1 MRDAESSGGTF
12 FDGMSHEQM
21 LAWLDQANSGVV
33 SAAAARLK
41 SAADE
46 IEKIA
51 GELKVRPQ
59 RVSWKGDGADAFRT
73 WAADLAAATLRLS
86 DFSRDSG
93 TWLGHASDSIAL
105 AQSSVPR
112 DLPGATANLAAARAA
127 HNDPDSAA
135 VASKSSAELA
145 ALAADRE
152 KVRLEAAAQMTKLA
166 QSYSWSAT
174 QLNGLERPKL
184 PPPPSAFVPQDI
196 GSRDDTSHHIT
207 VNNSRSEGSGSV
219 PAGSGGSLN
228 SPHSP
233 ATSVAVT
240 SLPHGAATP
249 SVPGEVQPATRTT
262 IDSVGTLPHQTPVD
276 NPRSPVDPG
285 PGRGTTPQPGPVPPL
300 SGGGHGLPVNNPAV
314 QGRTLGVGRA
324 SMPLPGQNTGTAT
337 PLGRVPNV
345 AGGNGI
351 VGGRPVLPS
360 EGRATGAIPR
370 GTVVGGEGTPVRGP
384 MGQTAS
390 MANSVGR
397 VTGAPGV
404 TSGSRPVSAP
414 GGITGGRPRPN
425 PSVVGGSRAQ
435 QPGRTGGRVSGSG
448 TVGGSGEGTRNAVT
462 GGTTGAARSGEGHGA
477 TSSASRPS
485 QRTPPTSTRN
495 GSGRPYGVTED
506 EETWQRN
513 QRPTVPPVID

>member
-1 MRDAESSGGTF
+1 VREAESSGGTF

-184 PPPPSAFVPQDI
+184 PPPPKAFVPTAAQTTRDTTTTEDSGPT
-196 GSRDDTSHHIT
+196 GS
-207 VNNSRSEGSGSV
+207 SRAVATGSV
-219 PAGSGGSLN
+219 QAASRVSGEGGPTGVAPAGHHSSAPAIQPRVPSETL
-228 SPHSP
+228 SPI
-233 ATSVAVT
+233 
-240 SLPHGAATP
+240 
-249 SVPGEVQPATRTT
+249 RTG
-262 IDSVGTLPHQTPVD
+262 IDSVGTLPAQTPVD
-276 NPRSPVDPG
+276 TRRVPLDPSPVKGAAPK
-285 PGRGTTPQPGPVPPL
+285 TGPVPPL
-300 SGGGHGLPVNNPAV
+300 FGGGQVLPVNN
-314 QGRTLGVGRA
+314 
-324 SMPLPGQNTGTAT
+324 AT
-337 PLGRVPNV
+337 PQGLTPGAGRVPMSPV
-345 AGGNGI
+345 GQGPGTVFGRAPGISGGGSGI
-351 VGGRPVLPS
+351 IGGRPVLPAERRS
-360 EGRATGAIPR
+360 TGAIPR
-370 GTVVGGEGTPVRGP
+370 GMVVGEESTPVRGP
-384 MGQTAS
+384 MGPMAQTTG
-390 MANSVGR
+390 MTNPIGR
-397 VTGAPGV
+397 ATVTPGV
-404 TSGSRPVSAP
+404 ATGSRPVSP
-414 GGITGGRPRPN
+414 SSSGGIVGGRPASN
-425 PSVVGGSRAQ
+425 TGVVGGGSAR
-435 QPGRTGGRVSGSG
+435 QPGSAGGQASGTGRTPVTGGATGVERPSGGRTGA
-448 TVGGSGEGTRNAVT
+448 AVP
-462 GGTTGAARSGEGHGA
+462 GPSP
-477 TSSASRPS
+477 SAPSR
-485 QRTPPTSTRN
+485 STRS

-506 EETWQRN
+506 EETWRRN
-513 QRPTVPPVID
+513 QRPTVPPVVD